1 MIAFFHKI
9 MTLLF
14 DAFLADGKVRDD
26 HPAWPKIQ
34 IEFLGATNLHRRFL
48 HLAMRR
54 TEVPRDV
61 FVALLGA
68 DPDLSQ
74 TLRRETL
81 PPDAHRPVP
90 LDVFVLVQAIPG
102 VEARPGEQLRKI
114 DALACGPLVDSA
126 AVAGTLRGL
135 LDANPLR
142 KTFFLEFFDPVAHQD
157 LITAKVFIIFILP
170 FFPCVLLIVRFSL

>member
-1 MIAFFHKI
+1 MIAFFHEI

-26 HPAWPKIQ
+26 HPAWTKIQ
-34 IEFLGATNLHRRFL
+34 IEILGATNLHRRFL

-114 DALACGPLVDSA
+114 DAVACWPLANSA
-126 AVAGTLRGL
+126 AVAGSMRDTLH
-135 LDANPLR
+135 ANPWR
-142 KTFFLEFFDPVAHQD
+142 TSFNLEFFDPVAHNT
-157 LITAKVFIIFILP
+157 LIAGQ
-170 FFPCVLLIVRFSL
+170 VLFCDFYY